1 MLEKSNNKIPL
12 KRYISQRFF
21 KAALL
26 PLLVIELALVIIYFT
41 VNAYNAFQ
49 TKQTLEKISK
59 SHLQEITTGQA
70 SRINVQLNSV
80 TSLAYVLQRET
91 ELFFNKPDLFVRT
104 ADTANYEFAK
114 NGVYYKLKDDGGCS
128 LFYSSL
134 YPIRDAEK
142 EKAVGSES
150 LDPIY
155 RNIYESNRNIVA
167 VYLNT
172 YDSMNRYYPF
182 MEDCYSQYP
191 ADMNIPE
198 YNFYYLADAIHNPER
213 KPVWTESYLDPAG
226 KGWMMSCIVPIYKGE
241 FLEGVVGID
250 ITIDEFIKNILALN
264 LPWNAKA
271 FLVDSNGII
280 MAMPQEAA
288 EVFGLQE
295 LQKYVYTNK
304 VYQDTFKPNEFN
316 LKNSRKEIAESVTNL
331 MDKQKGVERLN
342 IGAASYFLTQTTVDE
357 TGWKLFIIAD
367 RNIIIAPAIALV
379 KNFEIVGYLAIG
391 LMVLFYLT
399 FFAYLFR
406 HTAIISSE
414 LAYPVEAI
422 VKASCKIS
430 KGDYNA
436 VFTPSKITEMELLS
450 FTFREMAN
458 DLKNLHSNLESAVTE
473 RTLQLEMINQELK
486 NFVYVASH
494 DLREPLR
501 KITVFAEMLKNSLK
515 DKVDN
520 SEAENLHYMVD
531 GAERMKKMIDGL
543 LVYSRVSMQPH
554 PFQQIDLN
562 EIVSQIS
569 KFELS
574 VLIEEKNVILEV
586 PKPLPVIMGDESQIT
601 QLLQNLIANGIKYQ
615 KKDNKPIIKITSKS
629 AADGMTQIEVADN
642 GIGIKPEYHSAVF
655 GMFKRL
661 HGKEYEGTG
670 IGLATC
676 KKIVERHN
684 GKIGLESQPDQG
696 STFWFTIGQVPA
708 MASTVVNT

>member
-1 MLEKSNNKIPL
+1 MLEKSNNKISL

-26 PLLVIELALVIIYFT
+26 PLLVIELALIIVYFA
-41 VNAYNAFQ
+41 VNNYNAFQ
-49 TKQTLEKISK
+49 TGHTLEKISK

-70 SRINVQLNSV
+70 ARINVQLQSV
-80 TSLAYVLQRET
+80 TSLAHVLQHET
-91 ELFFNKPDLFVRT
+91 ELFFNEPNLFVRT
-104 ADTANYEFAK
+104 ANAANYDFAQ
-114 NGVYYKLKDDGGCS
+114 NGVYYKLKDNGGCS
-128 LFYSSL
+128 LYYSAL
-134 YPIRDAEK
+134 YPIRDAAK
-142 EKAVGSES
+142 KKAAESES

-182 MEDCYSQYP
+182 IEDCYSQYP

-213 KPVWTESYLDPAG
+213 KPVWTEAYLDPAG

-241 FLEGVVGID
+241 FLEGVAGID
-250 ITIDEFIKNILALN
+250 ITIDEFIKNILAMN

-271 FLVDSNGII
+271 FLVDSNGTI
-280 MAMPQEAA
+280 MAMPQEVA
-288 EVFGLQE
+288 ELFGLQE
-295 LQKYVYTNK
+295 LHKYVYTNK

-316 LKNSRKEIAESVTNL
+316 LKNSRSEIAEPVKNL
-331 MDKQKGVERLN
+331 MDKQNGVEKLN
-342 IGAASYFLTQTTVDE
+342 IGSTSHFLTQTTVDE

-367 RNIIIAPAIALV
+367 RNIIIAPAIALI
-379 KNFEIVGYLAIG
+379 KNFKIVGYLAIG

-406 HTAIISSE
+406 HTAKMSSE
-414 LAYPVEAI
+414 LASPVEAI

-430 KGDYNA
+430 KGDYNT

-450 FTFREMAN
+450 FSFTEMAN
-458 DLKNLHSNLESAVTE
+458 ELKNYHSNLESAVTE
-473 RTLQLEMINQELK
+473 RTSQLEAVNQELK

-501 KITVFAEMLKNSLK
+501 KITVFADMLKKSLK
-515 DKVDN
+515 DKVDD

-543 LVYSRVSMQPH
+543 LVYSRVSTQPH
-554 PFQQIDLN
+554 PFQKIDLN
-562 EIVSQIS
+562 EIVSQIC

-586 PKPLPVIMGDESQIT
+586 PKPLPVIVGDESQIT

-615 KKDNKPIIKITSKS
+615 KKDNQPIIKITSKPS
-629 AADGMTQIEVADN
+629 AGGMTQIEVTDN
-642 GIGIKPEYHSAVF
+642 GIGISPEYQSAVF

-661 HGKEYEGTG
+661 HSKEYEGTG

-684 GKIGLESQPDQG
+684 GQIGLESQPDHG
-696 STFWFTIGQVPA
+696 STFWFTIAQVPA
-708 MASTVVNT
+708 VTNTVVNT

>member
-26 PLLVIELALVIIYFT
+26 PLLVIELALIIVYFA
-41 VNAYNAFQ
+41 VNTYNAFQ
-49 TKQTLEKISK
+49 TKQTLEEISK
-59 SHLQEITTGQA
+59 SHLQEITAGQA
-70 SRINVQLNSV
+70 AGINAQLHSV
-80 TSLAYVLQRET
+80 TSLAYVLQHET
-91 ELFFNKPDLFVRT
+91 ELFFNRPDLFVRT
-104 ADTANYEFAK
+104 EDTTNYDFAQ
-114 NGVYYKLKDDGGCS
+114 NGVYYKLKNNGGCS
-128 LFYSSL
+128 LYYSSL
-134 YPIRDAEK
+134 YPVRDAEK
-142 EKAVGSES
+142 KKAVESES
-150 LDPIY
+150 LDPVY

-182 MEDCYSQYP
+182 IEDCYSQYP

-213 KPVWTESYLDPAG
+213 KPIWTDAYLDPAG

-241 FLEGVVGID
+241 FLEGVAGVD
-250 ITIDEFIKNILALN
+250 VTINEFINNLLALS

-271 FLVDSNGII
+271 FLVDSNGTI

-288 EVFGLQE
+288 AVFGLQE
-295 LQKYVYTNK
+295 LHKYVYTNK
-304 VYQDTFKPNEFN
+304 VYKDTFKPNEFN
-316 LKNSRKEIAESVTNL
+316 LKNIRKEIAEPVTNL

-342 IGAASYFLTQTTVDE
+342 IGSASYFLTQTTVDE

-367 RNIIIAPAIALV
+367 RNIIITPVITLI

-406 HTAIISSE
+406 HTTKISSE

-436 VFTPSKITEMELLS
+436 MFTPSKITEMELLS
-450 FTFREMAN
+450 FSFTEMAN
-458 DLKNLHSNLESAVTE
+458 DLKNLHSNLESVVAE
-473 RTLQLEMINQELK
+473 RTLQLEMVNQELK

-501 KITVFAEMLKNSLK
+501 KITIFADILKNSLK
-515 DKVDN
+515 DKVDD
-520 SEAENLHYMVD
+520 SEAENLRYMVD

-543 LVYSRVSMQPH
+543 LIYSRVSTQPH
-554 PFQQIDLN
+554 PFQKIDLN
-562 EIVSQIS
+562 EIISQIS
-569 KFELS
+569 KFELA
-574 VLIEEKNVILEV
+574 VLIEEKNVLIEV
-586 PKPLPVIMGDESQIT
+586 PNPLPMVLGDTSQMT
-601 QLLQNLIANGIKYQ
+601 QLMQNLIANGIKYQ
-615 KKDNKPIIKITSKS
+615 KKGNKPIIKITSKP
-629 AADGMTQIEVADN
+629 AAEGMVQVEVTDN
-642 GIGIKPEYHSAVF
+642 GIGIKPEYYSAVF

-661 HGKEYEGTG
+661 HSKEYEGTG

-684 GKIGLESQPDQG
+684 GQIGVESQPEAG
-696 STFWFTIGQVPA
+696 STFWFTIAQVPA
-708 MASTVVNT
+708 MANTVVNT